1 MIKPIFGFDLTD
13 NKDSQTYY
21 GDLFVSKRLDES
33 ISRALTDR
41 AEELQQTVKASKLPI
56 FLTVIQYLGLLF
68 GIMVIGPMFAVKGGF
83 SQAIKNAP
91 VLCYTAIFFL
101 VFSAILFGIGMFGL
115 ISSKRGLVTL
125 MSIEL
130 MLNSANINFIAF
142 STYSGIP
149 DGMVFVIFTI
159 AIAAAEVAVGIAL
172 MLNAYKI
179 QNTTEVDKLS
189 TMRW

>member
-1 MIKPIFGFDLTD
+1 MID
-13 NKDSQTYY
+13 
-21 GDLFVSKRLDES
+21 
-33 ISRALTDR
+33 IS
-41 AEELQQTVKASKLPI
+41 
-56 FLTVIQYLGLLF
+56 
-68 GIMVIGPMFAVKGGF
+68 
-83 SQAIKNAP
+83 
-91 VLCYTAIFFL
+91 FFL

-125 MSIEL
+125 MSMEL
-130 MLNSANINFIAF
+130 MLNAANINFVAF
-142 STYSGIP
+142 ASYGGHT

-179 QNTTEVDKLS
+179 QKTTEVDKRS